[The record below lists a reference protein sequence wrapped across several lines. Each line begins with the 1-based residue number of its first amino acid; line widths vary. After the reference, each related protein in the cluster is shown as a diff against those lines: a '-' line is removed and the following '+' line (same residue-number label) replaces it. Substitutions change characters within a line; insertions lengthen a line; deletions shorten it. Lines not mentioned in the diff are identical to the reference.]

1 MNLQKIEINPQ
12 FAEAIEKMEEDRKHL
27 FITGKAGTGKSTL
40 LSYFCKNTKKEH
52 AILAPTGIAAL
63 NVKGQTIHRF
73 FNFYIDITPTKII
86 NGEVKPK
93 DTELYSNLK
102 TLIIDE
108 VSMLRADLLDCIA
121 IFLKKYGPR
130 PDKAFGGI
138 QMIFIGD
145 LYQLPPVVIEKEKEI
160 FNNHYQSPYFFSS
173 NALKRLDLEIVELEK
188 IYRQKELEFIHLLN
202 KVRDNSVESSDI
214 ELLNQRYIEETSE
227 NTSFKQ
233 KQSFKV
239 WKIREFIFWII
250 RFFVFFDNSIKKF
263 KQKENK
269 PCINL
274 TSTNSKADQIN
285 SEYLVKIEG
294 KSYRSTAEISG
305 EFDESS
311 YPTSVELEYKVG
323 AQIMT
328 LNNDSKDRWV
338 NGSIGVIEK
347 RKKDEKGEVYLIVSF
362 PNKNVSYAVK
372 RYKWEISRYY
382 FDGKKIESEVIGSFR
397 QFPFR
402 LAWAITIHKSQG
414 KTFDN
419 VIIDIGRGIFATGQM
434 YVALSRCTS
443 FEGIVLRTPIK
454 RHYIRTDYKIFKFLT
469 DYQYQKSEKELSI
482 EDKIAVIEQAIQ
494 ERESIEYRLS
504 KSK

>member
-1 MNLQKIEINPQ
+1 MY
-12 FAEAIEKMEEDRKHL
+12 
-27 FITGKAGTGKSTL
+27 
-40 LSYFCKNTKKEH
+40 SY
-52 AILAPTGIAAL
+52 L
-63 NVKGQTIHRF
+63 
-73 FNFYIDITPTKII
+73 
-86 NGEVKPK
+86 
-93 DTELYSNLK
+93 
-102 TLIIDE
+102 
-108 VSMLRADLLDCIA
+108 
-121 IFLKKYGPR
+121 LKKYGPR
-130 PDKAFGGI
+130 PGKAFGGI

-173 NALKRLDLEIVELEK
+173 NALKGLDLEIVELEK

-214 ELLNQRYIEETSE
+214 ELLNQRYIEETSK

-250 RFFVFFDNSIKKF
+250 RFFVFFDDSIKKF

-269 PCINL
+269 PCINF

-328 LNNDSKDRWV
+328 LNNDSKDR
-338 NGSIGVIEK
+338 
-347 RKKDEKGEVYLIVSF
+347 
-362 PNKNVSYAVK
+362 
-372 RYKWEISRYY
+372 
-382 FDGKKIESEVIGSFR
+382 
-397 QFPFR
+397 
-402 LAWAITIHKSQG
+402 
-414 KTFDN
+414 
-419 VIIDIGRGIFATGQM
+419 
-434 YVALSRCTS
+434 
-443 FEGIVLRTPIK
+443 
-454 RHYIRTDYKIFKFLT
+454 
-469 DYQYQKSEKELSI
+469 
-482 EDKIAVIEQAIQ
+482 
-494 ERESIEYRLS
+494 
-504 KSK
+504 